1 MCYVHLRMNSL
12 RVSFTNEK
20 QISTYTMKNTLLL
33 SFCFVLITTF
43 SFSQTSNKKKKST
56 KNTKTSTEQTATQ
69 SASIADLAPSLSSL
83 TNVDVSTGLKEAL
96 TIGAKNA
103 STVLNQPNG
112 YFGNPEVRIP
122 FPKEVEQVSTK
133 LRSLG
138 MGKQIDEF
146 EKTMNQAAEKAAIE
160 AAPIFT
166 SAITEMSITDAKDI
180 LTGNNNA
187 ATTYLQ
193 NKCTAQ
199 LTAAFSPHIKTALDN
214 NKATSYWKD
223 ITGYYNKLPFVTPVN
238 TDLVKYTTDKALEGL
253 FKVVGKEEAKIR
265 SNPATWS
272 TNVLKDVFGAK

>member
-1 MCYVHLRMNSL
+1 MKHSL
-12 RVSFTNEK
+12 LFA
-20 QISTYTMKNTLLL
+20 L
-33 SFCFVLITTF
+33 CFVLTITL
-43 SFSQTSNKKKKST
+43 SLAQTSKKKKSSKS
-56 KNTKTSTEQTATQ
+56 KNTKTAASSEQTSTATK
-69 SASIADLAPSLSSL
+69 SNSIVDLAPSLSSL
-83 TNVDVSTGLKEAL
+83 TNIDVSKGLKEAL

-103 STVLNQPNG
+103 STVLNQTNG

-138 MGKQIDEF
+138 MGKQVDEF

-166 SAITEMSITDAKDI
+166 NAITDMSITDAKDI
-180 LTGNNNA
+180 LTGSNNA

-193 NKCTAQ
+193 NKCSNQ
-199 LTAAFSPHIKTALDN
+199 LSAAFSPHIKTALDN

-223 ITGYYNKLPFVTPVN
+223 ITSYYNKLPFVTPVN

-253 FKVVGKEEAKIR
+253 FKVVAKEEAKIR
-265 SNPATWS
+265 SNPSTWS
-272 TNVLKDVFGAK
+272 TNALKDVFGAK